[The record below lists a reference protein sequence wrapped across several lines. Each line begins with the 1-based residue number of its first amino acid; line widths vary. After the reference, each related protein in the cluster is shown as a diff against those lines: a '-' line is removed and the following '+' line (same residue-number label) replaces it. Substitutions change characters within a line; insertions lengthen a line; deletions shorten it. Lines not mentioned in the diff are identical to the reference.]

1 MKRHAVII
9 GAVALAVVI
18 ATFAH
23 FDTLKQRED
32 RLVGYWIEHCVDQFR
47 PKYQAHAR
55 RGCEEE
61 AERWRYGTE
70 EPFDWKGYEEAE
82 EAAWDRIRRDGGIT
96 ELKMK
101 VTQ

>member
-70 EPFDWKGYEEAE
+70 EPFDWEGYEEAYAE
-82 EAAWDRIRRDGGIT
+82 MDRLRTQDGGVK
-96 ELKMK
+96 EPDMK
-101 VTQ
+101 VVQ